1 MAVGFLPSL
10 TAFNLR
16 APLLFTGGADYC
28 QRMSNGITP
37 QEYDEPAEALEE
49 QLLFN
54 LVYAST
60 VSDGVSSADV
70 DDIISASHRH
80 NTLAGITGILVLG
93 SGVFFQWI
101 EGPKAK
107 VMSLVKLIETDR
119 RHELMTVLS
128 TDEEIRERIFP
139 AWDMELVA
147 ADHIQEVLQDALET
161 ARDDR
166 SVAALQLLLQKV
178 S

>member
-1 MAVGFLPSL
+1 MKIVG
-10 TAFNLR
+10 TAK
-16 APLLFTGGADYC
+16 
-28 QRMSNGITP
+28 Q
-37 QEYDEPAEALEE
+37 YDEPAEALEE
-49 QLLFN
+49 RLLFN

-60 VSDGVSSADV
+60 VSDGVSSADI
-70 DDIISASHRH
+70 DDIISASHR
-80 NTLAGITGILVLG
+80 NNSLVGITGILVLG
-93 SGVFFQWI
+93 SGIFFQWI
-101 EGPKAK
+101 EGPKVE
-107 VMSLVKLIETDR
+107 VMGLVKLIETDR

-139 AWDMELVA
+139 SWDMELVD

-178 S
+178 SQNTNTTP

>member
-1 MAVGFLPSL
+1 MEIVGS
-10 TAFNLR
+10 
-16 APLLFTGGADYC
+16 
-28 QRMSNGITP
+28 P
-37 QEYDEPAEALEE
+37 QEHDEPAEALEE
-49 QLLFN
+49 RLLFN

-60 VSDGVSSADV
+60 ITDAVSSADV
-70 DDIISASHRH
+70 DDIITASHR
-80 NTLAGITGILVLG
+80 NNSLVGITGILVLG

-101 EGPKAK
+101 EGPKEE

-139 AWDMELVA
+139 SWDMELVD

-166 SVAALQLLLQKV
+166 SAAALQLLLQKV
-178 S
+178 SQNTPTP

>member
-1 MAVGFLPSL
+1 MKIVS
-10 TAFNLR
+10 
-16 APLLFTGGADYC
+16 
-28 QRMSNGITP
+28 TP
-37 QEYDEPAEALEE
+37 QEYDEPAEVLEE
-49 QLLFN
+49 RLLFN

-60 VSDGVSSADV
+60 LTDGVSSADV
-70 DDIISASHRH
+70 DDIISESHR
-80 NTLAGITGILVLG
+80 NNSLVGITGILVLG
-93 SGVFFQWI
+93 SGVVFQWI
-101 EGPKAK
+101 EGPKEE

-119 RHELMTVLS
+119 RHELMTILS

-139 AWDMELVA
+139 SWDMELVD

-178 S
+178 WQNTNTTP

>member
-1 MAVGFLPSL
+1 MKFDSKAK
-10 TAFNLR
+10 
-16 APLLFTGGADYC
+16 
-28 QRMSNGITP
+28 
-37 QEYDEPAEALEE
+37 EYDEPADALEE
-49 QLLFN
+49 RLLFN

-60 VSDGVSSADV
+60 VADGVSSTDI
-70 DDIISASHRH
+70 DDIISASHR
-80 NTLAGITGILVLG
+80 NNSLVGITGILVLG
-93 SGVFFQWI
+93 SGIFFQWI
-101 EGPKAK
+101 EGPKEE

-139 AWDMELVA
+139 SWDMELVD

-166 SVAALQLLLQKV
+166 SAAALQLLLEKV
-178 S
+178 SQNTNSTP

>member
-1 MAVGFLPSL
+1 MKIVSPGK
-10 TAFNLR
+10 
-16 APLLFTGGADYC
+16 
-28 QRMSNGITP
+28 
-37 QEYDEPAEALEE
+37 EYDEPAEALEE
-49 QLLFN
+49 RLLFN

-60 VSDGVSSADV
+60 VADGVSSADV
-70 DDIISASHRH
+70 DNIINASHH
-80 NTLAGITGILVLG
+80 NNSLVGITGILVLG
-93 SGVFFQWI
+93 SGIFFQWI
-101 EGPKAK
+101 EGPKEE

-139 AWDMELVA
+139 SWDMELVD

-178 S
+178 SQNTITTP

>member
-1 MAVGFLPSL
+1 MKIVS
-10 TAFNLR
+10 
-16 APLLFTGGADYC
+16 
-28 QRMSNGITP
+28 TP
-37 QEYDEPAEALEE
+37 QEYDEPAEVLEE
-49 QLLFN
+49 RLLFN

-60 VSDGVSSADV
+60 LTDGVSSADV
-70 DDIISASHRH
+70 DDIINASHR
-80 NTLAGITGILVLG
+80 NNSLVGITGILVLG

-101 EGPKAK
+101 EGPKEE

-139 AWDMELVA
+139 SWDMELVD

-178 S
+178 SQNTNTTP

>member
-1 MAVGFLPSL
+1 MKIVS
-10 TAFNLR
+10 
-16 APLLFTGGADYC
+16 TGK
-28 QRMSNGITP
+28 
-37 QEYDEPAEALEE
+37 EYDEPAEALEE
-49 QLLFN
+49 HLLFN

-60 VSDGVSSADV
+60 VADGVSSADV
-70 DDIISASHRH
+70 DNIIRASHH
-80 NTLAGITGILVLG
+80 NNSLVGITGILVLG
-93 SGVFFQWI
+93 SGIFFQWI
-101 EGPKAK
+101 EGPKEE

-139 AWDMELVA
+139 SWDMELVD

-178 S
+178 SQNTNTTP

>member
-1 MAVGFLPSL
+1 MKIGS
-10 TAFNLR
+10 
-16 APLLFTGGADYC
+16 
-28 QRMSNGITP
+28 TP
-37 QEYDEPAEALEE
+37 KEYDEPARALEE
-49 QLLFN
+49 RLLFN

-60 VSDGVSSADV
+60 VTDGVSSADV

-80 NTLAGITGILVLG
+80 NTSVGITGILVLG

-101 EGPKAK
+101 EGPKEQ

-128 TDEEIRERIFP
+128 TDEEIRDRIFP
-139 AWDMELVA
+139 AWDMELVD

-166 SVAALQLLLQKV
+166 SIAALQLLLQKV
-178 S
+178 SQNTNAAT

>member
-1 MAVGFLPSL
+1 MKIVS
-10 TAFNLR
+10 
-16 APLLFTGGADYC
+16 TGK
-28 QRMSNGITP
+28 
-37 QEYDEPAEALEE
+37 EYDEPAEALEE
-49 QLLFN
+49 RLLFN

-60 VSDGVSSADV
+60 VADGVSSADV
-70 DDIISASHRH
+70 DDIISASHR
-80 NTLAGITGILVLG
+80 NNSSVGITGILVLG
-93 SGVFFQWI
+93 SGIFFQWI
-101 EGPKAK
+101 EGPKEE

-139 AWDMELVA
+139 SWDMELVD

-166 SVAALQLLLQKV
+166 SVAALQHLLQKV
-178 S
+178 SQNTSTTPSSN

>member
-1 MAVGFLPSL
+1 MKIVS
-10 TAFNLR
+10 
-16 APLLFTGGADYC
+16 
-28 QRMSNGITP
+28 TP
-37 QEYDEPAEALEE
+37 QEYDEPAEVLEE
-49 QLLFN
+49 RLLFN

-60 VSDGVSSADV
+60 LTDGVSSADV
-70 DDIISASHRH
+70 DDIISESHR
-80 NTLAGITGILVLG
+80 NNSLVGITGILVLG
-93 SGVFFQWI
+93 SGVVFQWI
-101 EGPKAK
+101 EGPKEE

-119 RHELMTVLS
+119 RHELMTILS

-139 AWDMELVA
+139 SWDMELVD

-178 S
+178 SQNTSTTP

>member
-1 MAVGFLPSL
+1 MKIVS
-10 TAFNLR
+10 
-16 APLLFTGGADYC
+16 
-28 QRMSNGITP
+28 TP
-37 QEYDEPAEALEE
+37 QEYDEPAEVLEE
-49 QLLFN
+49 RLLFN

-60 VSDGVSSADV
+60 VTDGVSSADV
-70 DDIISASHRH
+70 DDIISESHR
-80 NTLAGITGILVLG
+80 NNSLVGITGILVLG

-101 EGPKAK
+101 EGPKEQ

-139 AWDMELVA
+139 SWDMELVD

-178 S
+178 SQNTNTTP

>member
-1 MAVGFLPSL
+1 MKIVS
-10 TAFNLR
+10 
-16 APLLFTGGADYC
+16 
-28 QRMSNGITP
+28 TP
-37 QEYDEPAEALEE
+37 QEYDEPAEVLEE
-49 QLLFN
+49 RLLFN

-60 VSDGVSSADV
+60 LTDGVSSADV
-70 DDIISASHRH
+70 DDIINASHR
-80 NTLAGITGILVLG
+80 NNSLVGITGILVLG

-101 EGPKAK
+101 EGPKEE

-139 AWDMELVA
+139 SWDMELVDP
-147 ADHIQEVLQDALET
+147 DHIQEVLRDALET

-178 S
+178 SQNTNTTL

>member
-1 MAVGFLPSL
+1 MKIVS
-10 TAFNLR
+10 
-16 APLLFTGGADYC
+16 TGK
-28 QRMSNGITP
+28 
-37 QEYDEPAEALEE
+37 EYDEPAEALEE
-49 QLLFN
+49 RLLFN

-60 VSDGVSSADV
+60 VTDGVSSADV
-70 DDIISASHRH
+70 DDIISASHR
-80 NTLAGITGILVLG
+80 NNSLAGITGILVVG
-93 SGVFFQWI
+93 SGIFFQWI
-101 EGPKAK
+101 EGPKEA

-139 AWDMELVA
+139 SWDMELVD

-178 S
+178 SQNTNTTP

>member
-1 MAVGFLPSL
+1 MKIVSPGK
-10 TAFNLR
+10 
-16 APLLFTGGADYC
+16 
-28 QRMSNGITP
+28 
-37 QEYDEPAEALEE
+37 EYDEPAEALEE
-49 QLLFN
+49 RLLFN

-60 VSDGVSSADV
+60 VADGVSSADV
-70 DDIISASHRH
+70 GNIINASHH
-80 NTLAGITGILVLG
+80 NNSLVGITGSLVLG
-93 SGVFFQWI
+93 SGIFFQWI
-101 EGPKAK
+101 EGPKEE
-107 VMSLVKLIETDR
+107 VMRLVKLIETDR

-139 AWDMELVA
+139 SWDMELVD

-178 S
+178 SQNTNTTP

>member
-1 MAVGFLPSL
+1 MKI
-10 TAFNLR
+10 
-16 APLLFTGGADYC
+16 
-28 QRMSNGITP
+28 GITP

-49 QLLFN
+49 RLLFN

-101 EGPKAK
+101 EGPKEE

-166 SVAALQLLLQKV
+166 SVAALQLLRQKV

>member
-1 MAVGFLPSL
+1 MKIV
-10 TAFNLR
+10 R
-16 APLLFTGGADYC
+16 TGKED
-28 QRMSNGITP
+28 
-37 QEYDEPAEALEE
+37 DEPAEALEE
-49 QLLFN
+49 RLLFN

-60 VSDGVSSADV
+60 VADGVSSADV
-70 DDIISASHRH
+70 DNIISASHH
-80 NTLAGITGILVLG
+80 NNSLVGITGILVLG
-93 SGVFFQWI
+93 SGIFFQWI
-101 EGPKAK
+101 EGPKEE

-139 AWDMELVA
+139 SWDMELVD

-166 SVAALQLLLQKV
+166 SIAALQLLLQKV
-178 S
+178 SQDANAAT

>member
-1 MAVGFLPSL
+1 MKIVS
-10 TAFNLR
+10 
-16 APLLFTGGADYC
+16 
-28 QRMSNGITP
+28 TP
-37 QEYDEPAEALEE
+37 QEYDEPAEVLEE
-49 QLLFN
+49 RLLFN

-60 VSDGVSSADV
+60 LTDGVSSADV
-70 DDIISASHRH
+70 DDIINASHR
-80 NTLAGITGILVLG
+80 NNSLVGITGILVLG

-101 EGPKAK
+101 EGPKEE

-139 AWDMELVA
+139 SWGMELVD
-147 ADHIQEVLQDALET
+147 ADHIQEVLQDALEA

-166 SVAALQLLLQKV
+166 SVAALRLLLQKV
-178 S
+178 SQHTNPTS

>member
-1 MAVGFLPSL
+1 MK
-10 TAFNLR
+10 
-16 APLLFTGGADYC
+16 AD
-28 QRMSNGITP
+28 GTP
-37 QEYDEPAEALEE
+37 QGYDEPAEALEE
-49 QLLFN
+49 LLLFN

-60 VSDGVSSADV
+60 VSDGVSSADI
-70 DDIISASHRH
+70 DDIISASHR
-80 NTLAGITGILVLG
+80 NNSSVGITGILVLG
-93 SGVFFQWI
+93 SGIFFQWI
-101 EGPKAK
+101 EGPKEE

-139 AWDMELVA
+139 SWDMELVD
-147 ADHIQEVLQDALET
+147 ADHIQEVLQDAFET

-178 S
+178 SQNTNTTP